1 MPLVLRSV
9 VVALCALTLTSCASM
24 SNRPTDEIV
33 ASIRQ
38 KERKVVRIAVPG
50 TLAETIARLEQ
61 KAGACTS
68 PTIKSS
74 GSMPSGSGGVVTV
87 SQTIRQRLDKG
98 TTADGET
105 WLALRMDSVLH
116 MVAFA
121 VAIRQVDAATLEVSA
136 FPADARK
143 PGAIRQSVESGTLF
157 CDWRDFSYPYD

>member
-1 MPLVLRSV
+1 MPFVLRSV
-9 VVALCALTLTSCASM
+9 VVALSAFSLTSCASM
-24 SNRPTDEIV
+24 SDRPTDEII

-50 TLAETIARLEQ
+50 TVEETIARLEQ
-61 KAGACTS
+61 KAGACT
-68 PTIKSS
+68 PATIRSS
-74 GSMPSGSGGVVTV
+74 GSMPSGSGGLVTV
-87 SQTIRQRLDKG
+87 TSTIRQRLERG
-98 TTADGET
+98 TTAAGET

-143 PGAIRQSVESGTLF
+143 PDAIRQSVESGTLF